1 MRGWK
6 IFFVIAAI
14 LLLLSAGI
22 FSYYALDFL
31 SAPPS
36 ARIHEIQGV
45 VAVKNAGSDWAPASV
60 GLELSQGAEVR
71 TGDGTATILLF
82 GGSILR
88 LDKNSSVELES
99 LKSDEIEVK
108 IVQKSGRTWN
118 RVVRAGNSDA
128 LEKLSKITGIKK
140 YELRTPSAVATVRG
154 TSFSADLDAISV
166 VVGAVAVKTLSDEK
180 VVSGETASIVNNSIS
195 VSPLIENEWIKNN
208 VDSDKYF
215 DEQILERIKTKYSAL
230 VKLAKDKYGLSD
242 EEIDSII
249 LEYIKNGGGPV
260 NLSIDGQLV
269 QGSLDQK

>member
-249 LEYIKNGGGPV
+249 LEYIKKGGGPV